1 MACNGTRPMYE
12 PLCDY
17 LPRMH
22 IVSIRRWRNAF
33 YFLPLLILDVFSPL
47 FNELPFQKKKWN
59 PAFAIILKKIVCN
72 LAKFCHALY
81 EITCSY
87 WLGVVID
94 RMFSSAKL
102 FGWTSMVP
110 FFPNDFFLQKTLFFT
125 CTYYLLLEVPWDT
138 PGPSFLTIFFVWIG
152 GVQFGKQNFQ
162 FGQNHK
168 SSVRSVTKLVG
179 RTYFQS

>member
-1 MACNGTRPMYE
+1 MQKEWHKVVFIFFFLAEMFLQLGLLPLLGGSHSIKTGRLVTTFVHLRYDTQTNTDLYNIDVHPNVVACNGTRPMYE

-47 FNELPFQKKKWN
+47 FNELPFQKKWY

-81 EITCSY
+81 EITCTY

-94 RMFSSAKL
+94 QTFSSAKL
-102 FGWTSMVP
+102 FGWTSMVQFFYNP
-110 FFPNDFFLQKTLFFT
+110 FNAQ
-125 CTYYLLLEVPWDT
+125 Y
-138 PGPSFLTIFFVWIG
+138 
-152 GVQFGKQNFQ
+152 
-162 FGQNHK
+162 
-168 SSVRSVTKLVG
+168 
-179 RTYFQS
+179 